1 MSKTELEA
9 HPHPADA
16 PSRVEFVIKK
26 YRGAIA
32 YYWRSANR
40 NKNAFRRTRLAT
52 IVLGSVVT
60 LFASL
65 GSSTVFTSHEKWATV
80 IMLGTPVL
88 AALLTILSALSQ
100 TFQWEAAW
108 RENVLTAE
116 HMEKEHD
123 RVVVSDVDKVD
134 SKKELDRLN
143 GLILDESA
151 DFFDRILG
159 RSTPAKPK
167 TET

>member
-1 MSKTELEA
+1 MATTVLED
-9 HPHPADA
+9 HPADA

-40 NKNAFRRTRLAT
+40 NKNAFRRSRLAT

-65 GSSTVFTSHEKWATV
+65 GSSTVFTSHENWITV
-80 IMLGTPVL
+80 ITLGTPVL

-116 HMEKEHD
+116 HMAKEQD
-123 RVVVSDVDKVD
+123 RIVVTDVEKVD
-134 SKKELDRLN
+134 FKKELDRLN
-143 GLILDESA
+143 ALILDESS

-159 RSTPAKPK
+159 RSTPVKTKPA
-167 TET
+167 T